1 MVWSWQH
8 VLRQANSRTVDHDWQ
23 GFLVAVAIVVE
34 ILLLVVRLRIVVIIT
49 TLLLDRSLVFG
60 LPLENRAVGL
70 SMFRL
75 YGTEALAC
83 HAEVLY
89 F

>member
-1 MVWSWQH
+1 MWSWQH
-8 VLRQANSRTVDHDWQ
+8 VLRQTNSRTVDHDWQ
-23 GFLVAVAIVVE
+23 GFLVAVEIAVE

-49 TLLLDRSLVFG
+49 TLLLDRSLILG